1 MMKILVIDDIRDNL
15 TVLKAVIKEAFPGA
29 AVYLALNGNDGIELA
44 LTVDPDVILLDIIM
58 PEMDGFEV
66 CRRLKQNGQ
75 TNHIPIVFLTALKTS
90 PANRIKALEVG
101 GDGFLSKPVNRE
113 ELIAQVKAMSKIKA
127 AAELKKIEKE
137 QLEKMVT
144 KRTFELEKEIKL
156 RINTEMQLRESE
168 GKYRSLIDDVL
179 DTSDVGVFILDAQFR
194 VVWINEATEIFFG
207 IKREDVIGKDKKK
220 LVREQIKFQLENS
233 EEFSHKVL
241 SAYENNTY
249 TENFICHMLPGENR
263 EDRWLEHWSQP
274 IRSGLFK
281 GGRIEHYTDITR
293 LKKTEDQLKENRDRY
308 QIISELTSDY
318 VFQNI
323 VDEKGNNER
332 VWVGGSFREITGY
345 TLDEFNKIGGWRNI
359 LHPDDIARDDEA
371 FNKIKRNQKASLE
384 VRIIHKSGRIVWVRS
399 SGYPIWDTEKN
410 RLSGIMGAVKDIT
423 EEKTH
428 QLLQEILLGVTK
440 TILTEKSLSKLFA
453 VVQQEMSKIMDARNF
468 MVVEWDETEEVF
480 NTRFGKDE
488 KDLIKKYP
496 PEGTLSL
503 KVIQQK
509 KSLFLLKKD
518 ILKMIEKGEIIPK
531 GAIPEVWMGVP
542 LFNKD
547 QLFGLMMIQHY
558 RKPNDNSVNCF
569 KIFETVA
576 GEVSIF
582 LSRILTEKENARLSR
597 AVQQN
602 PASIIITDPEGKM
615 EFVNDALC
623 EITAYSREEL
633 IGQNPRILKS
643 GEQQESFYKEMWD
656 TILRGETW
664 HGEFHN
670 KKKNGELYWANT
682 VISPLLDEEGKII
695 QFVATEDDITE
706 EKRNYLIQ
714 KAQFNI
720 AHSMVTSPA
729 LNDLFTR
736 IKAELNKILYAKNC
750 FIALYDSKTESL
762 TALLGEDEKEFV
774 TIIPPKKS
782 LSGKVIRAKKPLL
795 FTRKEIKQLADKGEI
810 ELVGKRA
817 EVWLGAPLII
827 KDKVLGVIVV
837 QSYDNPRA
845 YDEKDIEIMGVIAS
859 QISLYIEQK
868 RTEDFNQKL
877 SKATEQSPAAI
888 VITNTEGIIE
898 YINPKFTKVT
908 GYSLEEAIGQ
918 NPRILKS
925 GKHDKEFYKKLWN
938 TVLSGKEWKG
948 ELRNKK
954 KNGDLFWENVRIS
967 PIFNESGEITHLLAI
982 KEDITEK
989 KRMLDDLVAAK
1000 EKAQES
1006 DRLKTAFLQNM
1017 SHELRTPLNGILGF
1031 SQLLASDDMDLKS
1044 IKEYASY
1051 IETSGNRLLRLI
1063 NNILDVSKIEAGAV
1077 EIQKKPFYLN
1087 SLVNEVYQSF
1097 KIRLKKKGIHL
1108 ELKKGLPDEK
1118 SVIITDEVR
1127 LNQIIMNL
1135 MDNAFKFTASGKV
1148 RLAYEVTDKNEL
1160 LFSVQDTGRGIP
1172 PEYQERI
1179 FERFYQVDISISRG
1193 FEGAGLGL
1201 PISRGLVESL
1211 GGKMWLQSEPGKGT
1225 TFYFTIPY
1233 VKNEI
1238 KKTVTTNKYLEQKI
1252 SQKQQKTILIVE
1264 DDETSFYFLTVLL
1277 KKRNYEILHANCG
1290 ETAVEICQSR
1300 ADIDLVLMD
1309 IKMIGMNGLE
1319 ATKKIKAMRPELP
1332 VIAQTAYAFS
1342 TDKEMILNA
1351 GCDDYI
1357 TKPIRKQELLK
1368 KMDKLLKRKNV
1379 D

>member
-1 MMKILVIDDIRDNL
+1 MKILAIDDIRDNL
-15 TVLKAVIKEAFPGA
+15 ITLKAVIKEAFPEA
-29 AVYLALNGNDGIELA
+29 AVYLAINGKDGIELA

-66 CRRLKQNGQ
+66 CRRLKQNQQ

-90 PANRIKALEVG
+90 PANRIKALEEG

-127 AAELKKIEKE
+127 AAEQKKIEKE

-144 KRTFELEKEIKL
+144 KRTVELEKEIKL

-168 GKYRSLIDDVL
+168 GKYRTLIDDVL

-194 VVWINEATEIFFG
+194 VVWINEATENYFG
-207 IKREDVIGKDKKK
+207 IKRKDVIGKDKKK
-220 LVREQIKFQLENS
+220 LVREHIKFQFEDP
-233 EEFSHKVL
+233 EKFDRKVL

-249 TENFICHMLPGENR
+249 IENFVCHMLPGKNR

-274 IRSGLFK
+274 VRSGLYK

-293 LKKTEDQLKENRDRY
+293 LKKAEDQLKESRDRY
-308 QIISELTSDY
+308 QIISELSSDY
-318 VFQNI
+318 VFQNK

-371 FNKIKRNQKASLE
+371 FDKIKRNQKSSLE

-399 SGYPIWDTEKN
+399 SGYPIWDYEKN

-440 TILTEKSLSKLFA
+440 TTLTEKNLSKLFA
-453 VVQQEMSKIMDARNF
+453 VVQHEMNKVMDASNF
-468 MVVEWDETEEVF
+468 MVVEWDEAGQMF

-496 PEGTLSL
+496 AEGTLSL
-503 KVIQQK
+503 KIIQQK
-509 KSLFLLKKD
+509 KSLLLLKKD

-531 GAIPEVWMGVP
+531 GAIPEMWMGVP
-542 LFNKD
+542 LFNTD

-558 RKPNDNSVNCF
+558 RKPNQNSVNCF

-582 LSRILTEKENARLSR
+582 LSRLITEKENARLSR

-602 PASIIITDPEGKM
+602 PASIIITDPEGNM

-664 HGEFHN
+664 RGKFHN
-670 KKKNGELYWANT
+670 KKKNGELYWANS
-682 VISPLLDEEGKII
+682 VISPLFDEEGKII
-695 QFVATEDDITE
+695 QYVATEEDITE

-714 KAQFNI
+714 KVQFNI
-720 AHSMVTSPA
+720 AHSMVTSPT

-736 IKAELNKILYAKNC
+736 VKTELNKILYAKNF
-750 FIALYDSKTESL
+750 FIALFDTNTGNL
-762 TALLGEDEKEFV
+762 TAQLGEDEKEFV
-774 TIIPPKKS
+774 TIIPSES
-782 LSGKVIRAKKPLL
+782 LSGKVIKARKPLL

-810 ELVGKRA
+810 ILVGKRA
-817 EVWLGAPLII
+817 EIWLGAPLVI
-827 KDKVLGVIVV
+827 KDNVLGVVVV

-845 YDEKDIEIMGVIAS
+845 YDEKDVEIMGIIAN

-868 RTEDFNQKL
+868 RTEEFNLKL

-888 VITNTEGIIE
+888 VITNTKGTIE
-898 YINPKFTKVT
+898 YVNPKFTENS
-908 GYSLEEAIGQ
+908 GYTLAEAIGK

-925 GKHDKEFYKKLWN
+925 GEHDKNFYKELWD
-938 TVLSGKEWKG
+938 TVLSGKEWEG
-948 ELRNKK
+948 ELHNKK

-967 PIFNESGEITHLLAI
+967 PIFNETGEITHLLAI
-982 KEDITEK
+982 KEEITEK
-989 KRMLDDLVAAK
+989 KKMLTELIAAK

-1031 SQLLASDDMDLKS
+1031 SQLLSADDMDIQS

-1051 IETSGNRLLRLI
+1051 IEASGNRLMGLI
-1063 NNILDVSKIEAGAV
+1063 NNILDVSKIEAGVV

-1087 SLVNEVYQSF
+1087 SLINEVYQSF
-1097 KIRLKKKGIHL
+1097 KIRLNKKGINL
-1108 ELKKGLPDEK
+1108 ELKKGLPDER
-1118 SVIITDEVR
+1118 SVIVTDEAR

-1135 MDNAFKFTASGKV
+1135 MDNAFKFTDSGKI

-1160 LFSVQDTGRGIP
+1160 LFSVQDTGRGIA
-1172 PEYQERI
+1172 PEHQERI

-1201 PISRGLVESL
+1201 PISKGLVESL
-1211 GGKMWLQSEPGKGT
+1211 GGKMWLQSAPVKGT

-1233 VKNEI
+1233 LKKEI
-1238 KKTVTTNKYLEQKI
+1238 KNPTTTNKYLAQKI

-1264 DDETSFYFLTVLL
+1264 DDETSYYFLQVLL
-1277 KKRNYEILHANCG
+1277 KKRNYEILYANCG

-1319 ATKKIKAMRPELP
+1319 ATKKIKTLRPELP

-1357 TKPIRKQELLK
+1357 TKPIHKQELFK
-1368 KMDKLLKRKNV
+1368 KMDKLLKKKIG
-1379 D
+1379 